1 MLVKVCLLHPVP
13 DYKSNLYIWGAL
25 LQEFG
30 VWVRPRSVT
39 CIHISLTLRMR
50 HSKVPQ
56 TVRRDI
62 WRPAI
67 ETPSIPSLHII
78 RSRIRNQIQSR
89 IENRK
94 EPNGPIRKSNCLT
107 KKKIPHTLC
116 HTEFLLGLIDVVQ
129 GCVSNEPFYEN
140 NVAVEIPFAAR
151 YSRPSESALR
161 KLCTNIN
168 QPYLIWAA
176 VICHVPPPKDQW
188 YWDPQS
194 NRPKAKIWKV
204 HDVVVVYV
212 VVDDL
217 ELLQRWSPAGQL
229 NLKLLNIN
237 E

>member
-1 MLVKVCLLHPVP
+1 MPG
-13 DYKSNLYIWGAL
+13 GAL

-39 CIHISLTLRMR
+39 CINISLTPRMR
-50 HSKVPQ
+50 HTRVSQ
-56 TVRRDI
+56 TVCRDI

-67 ETPSIPSLHII
+67 ETSSIPSLHII
-78 RSRIRNQIQSR
+78 RSWIRNQIESR

-116 HTEFLLGLIDVVQ
+116 HTEFLLGLIDAVQ
-129 GCVSNEPFYEN
+129 GCVSNEPFHGN
-140 NVAVEIPFAAR
+140 NVAVEIPFAVR

-176 VICHVPPPKDQW
+176 VICRHFPPPMDQW
-188 YWDPQS
+188 YWNSQS

-204 HDVVVVYV
+204 HEVVVVYV

-217 ELLQRWSPAGQL
+217 ELVQRWSPAGQL
-229 NLKLLNIN
+229 KLKLLNIN
-237 E
+237 NCLN